1 MAPAA
6 IILDRPPSLPAGC
19 CVLPFQTFELIH
31 PFPRSRVWMIKPR
44 IHQLERCRTARVGPH
59 AACRKGPVDSTARRR
74 LVLARVASPARYPIF
89 SIPTGGAT
97 MGVAERS
104 NRTCMRSSREHSQLA
119 SVIAHHSVHR
129 GLSACTTMWSFLFLH
144 GTFGSKGTHRSA
156 SGGKICETRSVGMGP
171 GQKCSVFV
179 FLYSSTY
186 TPTFICPFTKY
197 IQLHWGWLMLS
208 SSSLDQS

>member
-6 IILDRPPSLPAGC
+6 IILDHPPSLPTGC

-74 LVLARVASPARYPIF
+74 LVLARVASPARYPIS

-119 SVIAHHSVHR
+119 SVIAHLLGPPGTFCLHNDVEFP
-129 GLSACTTMWSFLFLH
+129 LSAWHFWFQGNT
-144 GTFGSKGTHRSA
+144 
-156 SGGKICETRSVGMGP
+156 
-171 GQKCSVFV
+171 
-179 FLYSSTY
+179 
-186 TPTFICPFTKY
+186 
-197 IQLHWGWLMLS
+197 
-208 SSSLDQS
+208 